1 MMLGRDARRVLKR
14 MGLELKELEGV
25 EEVVIRMKDKE
36 LVIKGAVVSEV
47 SGKGMRSFQIMG
59 GEIEE
64 REVEEKV
71 CYTEEDVLLVA
82 QQAGVSKERAEA
94 ALKEAEGDLAKAILM
109 LTSG

>member
-1 MMLGRDARRVLKR
+1 MLGRDARRVLKR

-64 REVEEKV
+64 REVEEKA

>member
-36 LVIKGAVVSEV
+36 LVIKGPVVSEV

-64 REVEEKV
+64 REVEEKA